1 MPPSRLVK
9 DQCRDHAAC
18 RELFM
23 LNSVLLHLENVDQAQ
38 PVIRVG
44 VALARQAEARLRGLT
59 LLDTRRF
66 DAAFDCESAGYAVM
80 EHTRHALTE
89 RIQET
94 VRARLSQAC
103 LEAGLNFDVRRSSG
117 DPLQVLSQEAR
128 FHDLVVTSVVAG
140 DTASKAA
147 ADWSVDDLTTLLDRG
162 VQPLLVVQSQQVS
175 IDRVLLVYDGSE
187 AAGRA
192 IRSFLNQGI
201 FTDAEHRLLAVG
213 SNESAA
219 RDSLRSMADYCCSR
233 RRELE
238 TGYAH
243 GTLRGVLLPYAKKWQ
258 ADLIVMGVEPGNRLL
273 RWMFGNPTIDV
284 LKKLSCGLYATA

>member
-1 MPPSRLVK
+1 
-9 DQCRDHAAC
+9 
-18 RELFM
+18 M

-44 VALARQAEARLRGLT
+44 VALARQAEARVRGLT

-66 DAAFDCESAGYAVM
+66 DAAFECESAGYAVM
-80 EHTRHALTE
+80 EQTRNALAE

-94 VRARLSQAC
+94 VRARLSHAC

-140 DTASKAA
+140 ESSSKAA
-147 ADWSVDDLTTLLDRG
+147 TDWSLEDLTMLLDRG
-162 VQPLLVVQSQQVS
+162 VQPLLVVQSNQTVVN
-175 IDRVLLVYDGSE
+175 RVLLVYDGSE

-201 FTDAEHRLLAVG
+201 FISAEHRLLAIGG
-213 SNESAA
+213 SESAA
-219 RDSLRSMADYCCSR
+219 RDSLRNMADYCCSR

-243 GTLRGVLLPYAKKWQ
+243 GTLRRVLLPYAKKWQ

-273 RWMFGNPTIDV
+273 RWMFGSPAADV
-284 LKKLSCGLYATA
+284 LKKLPCGLYATA